1 VCLSCWRDSCEQRG
15 CKLRAAVF
23 SLFPSPFSSPS
34 FFSFAVLGLETRAR
48 QAFCHLSY
56 IPSKKKSFGKG
67 VIEEVTGFLDCQA
80 EACGAV

>member
-1 VCLSCWRDSCEQRG
+1 
-15 CKLRAAVF
+15 
-23 SLFPSPFSSPS
+23 
-34 FFSFAVLGLETRAR
+34 VLGLETRAR